1 MKAYKHHIFSP
12 YRVCPIGA
20 HVDHQHGLVT
30 GFAIDKGVD
39 LFFDVREDTLVKL
52 SSETF
57 GGELEFDITV
67 PAQVRQ
73 KQWGDYARGA
83 KYALQKRF
91 RLTRGIEGVI
101 RGSLPVGGLSSSAA
115 VLIAYVMAFA
125 RANGIELQ
133 PFEVA
138 QIASEAEREYI
149 GLNNGLLDQACIALG
164 RRDGLLFL
172 DCDSNEYRVIAR
184 NPDMPPFE
192 IGIFFSGLTRG
203 IEGVIRGSL
212 PVGGLS
218 SSAAVLIAYVLAF
231 ARANG
236 IELQPFEV
244 AQIAS
249 EAEREYIGLNNGL
262 LDQACIALG
271 RRDGLLFLDC
281 DSNEYRV
288 IARNPDM
295 PPFEIGIFFSGLTRS
310 LVNSD
315 YNLRVF
321 ECKTAAWNMLA
332 YMDQPLKPFDKTFLR
347 DIPKAV
353 FEKTRIAM
361 PQRFARRAEHFYSEY
376 RRVRQGV
383 TAWETGNLKLFGKL
397 CFDSCESSIHNYE
410 CGSPELIGIYE
421 ILRSLPGVYGGRF
434 SGAGFKGAVIA
445 LVDPAHKEDVERE
458 LTRRYLEEF
467 PEYEKTFKVFWVQP
481 DDGARFV

>member
-192 IGIFFSGLTRG
+192 IGIFFSGLTR
-203 IEGVIRGSL
+203 
-212 PVGGLS
+212 
-218 SSAAVLIAYVLAF
+218 
-231 ARANG
+231 
-236 IELQPFEV
+236 
-244 AQIAS
+244 
-249 EAEREYIGLNNGL
+249 
-262 LDQACIALG
+262 
-271 RRDGLLFLDC
+271 
-281 DSNEYRV
+281 
-288 IARNPDM
+288 
-295 PPFEIGIFFSGLTRS
+295 S

-410 CGSPELIGIYE
+410 CGSPELIAIYD
-421 ILRSLPGVYGGRF
+421 IMKTLPGVYGGRF
-434 SGAGFKGAVIA
+434 SGAGFKGACVA
-445 LVDPAHKEDVERE
+445 LVDPKCKEDIERE
-458 LTRRYLEEF
+458 LTRRYLEQF
-467 PEYEKTFKVFWVQP
+467 PEYEETFKVYFVKP
-481 DDGARFV
+481 DNGTRFV